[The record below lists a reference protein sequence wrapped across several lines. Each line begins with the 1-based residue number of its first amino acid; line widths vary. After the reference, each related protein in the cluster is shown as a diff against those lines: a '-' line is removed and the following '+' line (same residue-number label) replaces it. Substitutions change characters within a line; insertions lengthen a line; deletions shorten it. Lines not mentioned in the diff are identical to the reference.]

1 MSRAAA
7 WRGALA
13 VCGAVVLV
21 DQATK
26 EVAIAE
32 LAGRAPV
39 ELPLGFE
46 LDYLTNSGIAFGLLD
61 QGEGLV
67 IAITVVALGL
77 LCGWFARDPARPGL
91 WPAVGLL
98 AGGALGNLADRLR
111 DGAVTDF
118 IDPPSWPAFNVADV
132 AITLGVALLVLA
144 SARSGPEPP
153 DRATAAAGDSQDR

>member
-1 MSRAAA
+1 VSAGAA

-13 VCGAVVLV
+13 TCAAVVIA

-26 EVAIAE
+26 QAAIAE
-32 LAGRAPV
+32 LMGRAPV

-46 LDYLTNSGIAFGLLD
+46 LDYLTNSGIAFGLLE

-67 IAITVVALGL
+67 IAITLAALALLVA
-77 LCGWFARDPARPGL
+77 WFARDPLRPGL

-111 DGAVTDF
+111 DGAVVDF

-132 AITLGVALLVLA
+132 AITLGVVWLVLVSMRPQPA
-144 SARSGPEPP
+144 EAERSP
-153 DRATAAAGDSQDR
+153 